1 MRETKQNGMRVRLF
15 GALLAL
21 AGGAVLAGHAAPAS
35 AATTTTVT
43 CFKPVTQIS
52 TGQGGTFD
60 QPRWTLQ
67 CLGGSTASN
76 VTFFAW
82 RLADDPYVAPLL
94 EEASWR
100 RQIGIQLLLLLALP
114 GVSAVIRWAK
124 NQLEA
129 PVIALCRAAG
139 SVPCRA
145 SG

>member
-94 EEASWR
+94 EEAFGHL
-100 RQIGIQLLLLLALP
+100 ILAGKPPASVTILTNLSDIS
-114 GVSAVIRWAK
+114 GNAWGCGSA
-124 NQLEA
+124 N
-129 PVIALCRAAG
+129 CRKISFLMG
-139 SVPCRA
+139 Y
-145 SG
+145 